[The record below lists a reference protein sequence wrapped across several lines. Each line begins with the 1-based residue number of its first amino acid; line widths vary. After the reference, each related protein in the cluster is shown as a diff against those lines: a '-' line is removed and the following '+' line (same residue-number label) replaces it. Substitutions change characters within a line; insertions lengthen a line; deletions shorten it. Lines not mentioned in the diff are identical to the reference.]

1 MTTMIIGLLVFFA
14 IHLVPTQPDLRAG
27 LVERFGA
34 NAYKGVFAV
43 LSLVGFVLIV
53 MGYGKMQVLAGKN
66 PVIWVPPVWTS
77 HIALL
82 LMVFSMILLVAAYVP
97 SNIKR
102 IAKHPMLLAVKFWA
116 LAHLLANG
124 DLASIIL
131 FGGFLAYAVFDRIS
145 LKRRAAASPS
155 AAEGGVVGDVIAI
168 VAGLALYVAFLVY
181 LHEQLIGVAPL
192 PAMSL

>member
-43 LSLVGFVLIV
+43 ISLVGFVLIV

-66 PVIWVPPVWTS
+66 PIIWSPPVWTS

-155 AAEGGVVGDVIAI
+155 TAEGGVVGDIIAI
-168 VAGLALYVAFLVY
+168 VVGLGLYVAFLIY